1 VATPHPA
8 LRATFSRKGRR
19 ESATV
24 AASPPG
30 WYQPPMADK
39 PKKPQKLR
47 ARLPRGLEDRG
58 PAAIAATRAMTDKI
72 REVYER
78 YGFEPVETPA
88 MEFTDALGKFLPDQ
102 DRPNEGVFSFQDDDE
117 QWISLR
123 YDLTAPLARYVAENF
138 EALPKPYRS
147 YRAGYVYRNEKPGPG
162 RFRQFMQFD
171 ADTVGS
177 ASPAADA
184 EMCMMAA
191 DTMEALGIPRGS
203 YVVKV
208 NNRKVL
214 DGVMESV
221 GLGGEENAGRRL
233 TVLRAIDKLD
243 KFPADEVRKLL
254 GSGRWDGGEE
264 GKGDFT
270 KGAGLTD
277 AQSIELL
284 QVVGP
289 STKHVTRLESFKGTV
304 LDDDEITSFSGK
316 PEAVLNSLILAEWEP
331 ILRETETGR
340 KGLQE
345 LEEIAS
351 LFEAAGY
358 GTKRVRIDPSVV
370 RGLEYYT
377 GPVYEVELTL
387 ETKDEKGRP
396 VRFGSVGGGGRYD
409 GLVSRFRGEPVPAT
423 GFSIGVSRLQAALT
437 MLGKID
443 NTPESGPVVVTVFG
457 GDIAGYQK
465 MVATL
470 RNAGIRAELYLG
482 NPKHS
487 LGQQMKYA
495 DRRNSPCAII
505 QGSDEKANGKIQIK
519 DLILGAGLT
528 EIRDREEYLKRQTEA
543 QYEVDEAN
551 LVAEVR
557 KVLARHNVK
566 WK

>member
-1 VATPHPA
+1 
-8 LRATFSRKGRR
+8 
-19 ESATV
+19 
-24 AASPPG
+24 
-30 WYQPPMADK
+30 MADK

-58 PAAIAATRAMTDKI
+58 PAAIAATRQMVEKI

-123 YDLTAPLARYVAENF
+123 YDLTAPLARYVAENYDS
-138 EALPKPYRS
+138 LPKPYRS
-147 YRAGYVYRNEKPGPG
+147 YRVGYVYRNEKPGPG

-171 ADTVGS
+171 ADSVG
-177 ASPAADA
+177 APTAAADA

-214 DGVMESV
+214 DGVMESI
-221 GLGGEENAGRRL
+221 GLGGDRNASRRL
-233 TVLRAIDKLD
+233 IVLRAIDKFDRLGPD
-243 KFPADEVRKLL
+243 GVHYLL
-254 GSGRWDGGEE
+254 GSGRRDES
-264 GKGDFT
+264 GDFT
-270 KGAGLTD
+270 PGAGLSSD
-277 AQSIELL
+277 QIDPIIGLL
-284 QVVGP
+284 MPPAFGSVDVQQGAAYPHSDMEWDGDRGFVENSRTLADLQKYQLGDVGNP
-289 STKHVTRLESFKGTV
+289 GVQE
-304 LDDDEITSFSGK
+304 
-316 PEAVLNSLILAEWEP
+316 
-331 ILRETETGR
+331 
-340 KGLQE
+340 LQE
-345 LEEIAS
+345 ISALCYS
-351 LFEAAGY
+351 AGY
-358 GTKRVRIDPSVV
+358 GTRRIKIDPSVV

-437 MLGKID
+437 MLGKVD
-443 NTPESGPVVVTVFG
+443 TKPAFGPVVVTVFG
-457 GDIAGYQK
+457 GEIADYQK

-470 RNAGIRAELYLG
+470 RNANIRAELYLG

-495 DRRNSPCAII
+495 DRRNAPCAIV
-505 QGSDEKANGKIQIK
+505 QGSDERANGKVQIK

-528 EIRDREEYLKRQTEA
+528 EIKDREEYLKRQSEA
-543 QYEVDEAN
+543 QYEVDESK
-551 LVAEVR
+551 LVEAVR
-557 KVLARHNVK
+557 EILARHDVK
-566 WK
+566 WN

>member
-1 VATPHPA
+1 
-8 LRATFSRKGRR
+8 
-19 ESATV
+19 
-24 AASPPG
+24 
-30 WYQPPMADK
+30 MAEK

-58 PAAIAATRAMTDKI
+58 PAAIAATRRMVEKI

-138 EALPKPYRS
+138 DSLPKPYRS

-203 YVVKV
+203 SLVKV

-214 DGVMESV
+214 DGVRDA
-221 GLGGEENAGRRL
+221 LGIVDDGQWL
-233 TVLRAIDKLD
+233 TVMRAIDKLD
-243 KFPADEVRKLL
+243 RLGISGVQQLL
-254 GSGRWDGGEE
+254 GDGRKDES
-264 GKGDFT
+264 GDFT
-270 KGAGLTD
+270 KGAGLKADDIVLVIGAIEQEAQID
-277 AQSIELL
+277 ARLRDSKIGQEGREELNAISKL
-284 QVVGP
+284 
-289 STKHVTRLESFKGTV
+289 VT
-304 LDDDEITSFSGK
+304 
-316 PEAVLNSLILAEWEP
+316 
-331 ILRETETGR
+331 
-340 KGLQE
+340 
-345 LEEIAS
+345 AS
-351 LFEAAGY
+351 GY
-358 GTKRVRIDPSVV
+358 GPDQIRIDPSVV

-437 MLGKID
+437 MLGKLD
-443 NTPESGPVVVTVFG
+443 TKPEFGPVVVTVFG
-457 GDIAGYQK
+457 GEISGYQK
-465 MVATL
+465 MVSML

-528 EIRDREEYLKRQTEA
+528 DTKDREEYLKKQTEA
-543 QYEVDEAN
+543 QYVVDEAS

-557 KVLARHNVK
+557 KVLARHHVK
-566 WK
+566 WG